1 MSNAL
6 QDLVD
11 REEIRQLRARF
22 AWALDSRDWLLFASL
37 FTDELEV
44 DLAALGLAQ
53 GPTSRA
59 ALVERFRHAFR
70 RPPEEMGTQQLYGNV
85 FVDLTGDTA
94 TVRSY
99 LLGHHHIPGF
109 AGGAEVALRAAYLD
123 RVVRTDDGWKICAS
137 SLQVFS
143 LVGNAAIF
151 A

>member
-1 MSNAL
+1 MSDTL
-6 QDLVD
+6 QNLID
-11 REEIRQLRARF
+11 RDEIRQLRARF
-22 AWALDSRDWLLFASL
+22 AWALDSRDWDLFASL
-37 FTDELEV
+37 FTDEVDV
-44 DLAALGLAQ
+44 DLAAMGLES

-59 ALVERFRHAFR
+59 VLVERFRHAFR
-70 RPPEEMGTQQLYGNV
+70 RPPEEMGTQQLYGSV
-85 FVDLTGDTA
+85 LVDLTGDTA

-109 AGGAEVALRAAYLD
+109 TGGDDVTLRATYVD
-123 RVVRTDDGWKICAS
+123 RAVRTEGGWKICAT